1 MHNCVNIIVSVKH
14 GSSEHYSVKRLTI
27 HALIQ
32 FRFSVIC
39 DLSVSGES
47 ILHIAFFLKIA
58 HCVYTKGRCHVVD

>member
-47 ILHIAFFLKIA
+47 ILHIAFFFEDCSL
-58 HCVYTKGRCHVVD
+58 CVHKRAMSRS